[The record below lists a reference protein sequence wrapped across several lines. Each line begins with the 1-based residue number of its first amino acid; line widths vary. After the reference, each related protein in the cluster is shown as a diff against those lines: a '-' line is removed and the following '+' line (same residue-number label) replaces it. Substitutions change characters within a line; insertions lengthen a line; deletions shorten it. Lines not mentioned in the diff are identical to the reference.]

1 MDYRNDLE
9 AARLR
14 IGTLEA
20 KLEESTASLDAR
32 DAELA
37 EYKAQLERLRRTS
50 QGKAPRMPRALF
62 AVGAAAIGLASVA
75 GYLVGSKGAAEITL
89 PTPQPTATVTEE
101 GPRAEGP
108 TNVPPAEPRATNQA
122 ISGQAEPAPAEA
134 PPIAVTGQAK
144 GESSIASVIEAARPK
159 VRDCYREEA
168 KRNDNAHGSVKVVF
182 DIDGAGRV
190 AAVKVVSPFAS
201 AEPWWGKNFDTCV
214 TGVYRRLE
222 FPASSDSRT
231 TAEASYFL
239 GALDLR

>member
-75 GYLVGSKGAAEITL
+75 GYLVGSRGAAEITV

-108 TNVPPAEPRATNQA
+108 TNVPPAEPRPSTAA
-122 ISGQAEPAPAEA
+122 VGGQAGSVGSAA
-134 PPIAVTGQAK
+134 PP
-144 GESSIASVIEAARPK
+144 
-159 VRDCYREEA
+159 
-168 KRNDNAHGSVKVVF
+168 
-182 DIDGAGRV
+182 
-190 AAVKVVSPFAS
+190 
-201 AEPWWGKNFDTCV
+201 
-214 TGVYRRLE
+214 RL
-222 FPASSDSRT
+222 
-231 TAEASYFL
+231 
-239 GALDLR
+239 